1 MSSWLGPHFKPESCV
16 WLPLLK
22 DKTLNSNEA
31 GDWNS
36 DLNLLRILCFLKV
49 SNMYLNSLIIQNDE
63 GTKDHLKQLQE
74 GIRDMTILKNMLK
87 NRN

>member
-1 MSSWLGPHFKPESCV
+1 
-16 WLPLLK
+16 
-22 DKTLNSNEA
+22 
-31 GDWNS
+31 
-36 DLNLLRILCFLKV
+36 
-49 SNMYLNSLIIQNDE
+49 MYLNSLIIQNDE